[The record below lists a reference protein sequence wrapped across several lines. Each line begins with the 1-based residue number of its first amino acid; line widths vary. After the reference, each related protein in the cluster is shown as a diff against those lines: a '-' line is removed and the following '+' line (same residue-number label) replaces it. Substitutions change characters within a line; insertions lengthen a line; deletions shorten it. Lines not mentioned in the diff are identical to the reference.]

1 MNEQEWRERNCQ
13 RMREYHQRNKEA
25 IGARHRAYYAE
36 HREEILAQQ
45 REKRNADKLARGE
58 TIRVKLTPEELYR
71 RKLERNRR
79 WREKRRAA
87 AGVKP
92 RERKPKPVK
101 AAQKPEQSLAEP
113 KPTKDEAHYRLIQ
126 AIVTARQKHK
136 DDPRCPI
143 CGARQYNRALVRVCA
158 TCGSRINIKEEQ
170 ENDD

>member
-36 HREEILAQQ
+36 HRAEILAQQ

-58 TIRVKLTPEELYR
+58 AIRVKLTPEELYR

-79 WREKRRAA
+79 WREKRRAE
-87 AGVKP
+87 AGVKL
-92 RERKPKPVK
+92 REHNPKPVK
-101 AAQKPEQSLAEP
+101 AQKPKQLPVEP

-158 TCGSRINIKEEQ
+158 TCGSRIAK
-170 ENDD
+170 

>member
-1 MNEQEWRERNCQ
+1 
-13 RMREYHQRNKEA
+13 MREYHQRNKEA

-36 HREEILAQQ
+36 HREEILAKQ

-58 TIRVKLTPEELYR
+58 AIRVKLTPEELYR

-79 WREKRRAA
+79 WREKRRAE

-92 RERKPKPVK
+92 RERKPVE
-101 AAQKPEQSLAEP
+101 ARKPEQPPAKPP

-126 AIVTARQKHK
+126 AMVTARQKHK

-143 CGARQYNRALVRVCA
+143 CGARQCNRALVRVCA
-158 TCGSRINIKEEQ
+158 TCGSRIE
-170 ENDD
+170 

>member
-1 MNEQEWRERNCQ
+1 MNEQERRERNRE

-58 TIRVKLTPEELYR
+58 AIRVKLTPEELYR

-92 RERKPKPVK
+92 RERKPVEVR
-101 AAQKPEQSLAEP
+101 KPEQPPVKQP

-126 AIVTARQKHK
+126 AMLIGREKHK
-136 DDPRCPI
+136 DEPRCPI
-143 CGARQYNRALVRVCA
+143 CGARQCNRALVRVCA
-158 TCGSRINIKEEQ
+158 TCGSRIG
-170 ENDD
+170 

>member
-1 MNEQEWRERNCQ
+1 MNEQERRKHKCQ
-13 RMREYHQRNKEA
+13 RMREYYQKNKEA
-25 IGARHRAYYAE
+25 IIARHRAYYAE

-45 REKRNADKLARGE
+45 RKERSAVKLARGE
-58 TIRVKLTPEELYR
+58 TIRVKLTPEEL
-71 RKLERNRR
+71 RKHKREQNRR

-92 RERKPKPVK
+92 CEHKPKPVK
-101 AAQKPEQSLAEP
+101 AQKPEQPLAEP

-143 CGARQYNRALVRVCA
+143 CGDRQCNRTLVRVCA
-158 TCGSRINIKEEQ
+158 TCGSKISIKEEQ
-170 ENDD
+170 GQ

>member
-58 TIRVKLTPEELYR
+58 TIRVKLTSEEL
-71 RKLERNRR
+71 RKRKRERNRR
-79 WREKRRAA
+79 WREKRRAE
-87 AGVKP
+87 AGVKL
-92 RERKPKPVK
+92 RERKPMEVR
-101 AAQKPEQSLAEP
+101 KPEQLPVEP

-143 CGARQYNRALVRVCA
+143 CGARQCNRALVRVCA
-158 TCGSRINIKEEQ
+158 TCGSRIAK
-170 ENDD
+170 

>member
-1 MNEQEWRERNCQ
+1 MNEQEQRERNCQ
-13 RMREYHQRNKEA
+13 RMREYYERNKEA
-25 IGARHRAYYAE
+25 ICALHRAYYAE
-36 HREEILAQQ
+36 HRAEILAQQ

-58 TIRVKLTPEELYR
+58 TIRVKLTPDELYR

-79 WREKRRAA
+79 WRKKRRAA

-101 AAQKPEQSLAEP
+101 AAQKPEQLPVEP

-143 CGARQYNRALVRVCA
+143 CGARQCNRALVRVCA
-158 TCGSRINIKEEQ
+158 TCGSRIG
-170 ENDD
+170 

>member
-1 MNEQEWRERNCQ
+1 MNEQERRERNCQ

-25 IGARHRAYYAE
+25 VSARRRAYYAE

-87 AGVKP
+87 ADVKP

-101 AAQKPEQSLAEP
+101 AAKKPEQLPVEP

-126 AIVTARQKHK
+126 AIVTARLKHK

>member
-1 MNEQEWRERNCQ
+1 MNEQERRERNCQ

-36 HREEILAQQ
+36 HREEILAKQ

-92 RERKPKPVK
+92 RERKPVEVR
-101 AAQKPEQSLAEP
+101 KPEQLPVEP
-113 KPTKDEAHYRLIQ
+113 KLTKDEAHYRLIQ

-158 TCGSRINIKEEQ
+158 TCGSRINIKDEQ

>member
-1 MNEQEWRERNCQ
+1 MNEQERRERNCQ

-25 IGARHRAYYAE
+25 IGARRRAYYAE

-92 RERKPKPVK
+92 RERKPVEVR
-101 AAQKPEQSLAEP
+101 KPEQLPVEP

-126 AIVTARQKHK
+126 AIVTARLKHK

-158 TCGSRINIKEEQ
+158 TCGSRIG
-170 ENDD
+170 

>member
-45 REKRNADKLARGE
+45 REKRNADKLACGK

-87 AGVKP
+87 AGVKL
-92 RERKPKPVK
+92 RERKPMEVR
-101 AAQKPEQSLAEP
+101 KPEQLPVEP

-143 CGARQYNRALVRVCA
+143 CGARQCNRALVRVCA
-158 TCGSRINIKEEQ
+158 TCGSRIAK
-170 ENDD
+170 

>member
-1 MNEQEWRERNCQ
+1 MNEQEQRERNCQ

-25 IGARHRAYYAE
+25 ICARHRAYYAE
-36 HREEILAQQ
+36 HREEILAKQ

-58 TIRVKLTPEELYR
+58 TIRVKLTSEEL
-71 RKLERNRR
+71 RKRKRERNRR

-92 RERKPKPVK
+92 RERKPVK
-101 AAQKPEQSLAEP
+101 AQKPEQLPVEP
-113 KPTKDEAHYRLIQ
+113 KPTKEDAHYRLIQ
-126 AIVTARQKHK
+126 AIVTARLKHK

-143 CGARQYNRALVRVCA
+143 CGARQCNRALVRVCA

>member
-13 RMREYHQRNKEA
+13 RMREYYQRNKEA
-25 IGARHRAYYAE
+25 ICARRRAYYAE
-36 HREEILAQQ
+36 HRAEILAQQ

-101 AAQKPEQSLAEP
+101 AAQKPEQLPVKP

-126 AIVTARQKHK
+126 AMVTARQKHK

-143 CGARQYNRALVRVCA
+143 CGARQCNRALVRVCA
-158 TCGSRINIKEEQ
+158 TCGSRIG
-170 ENDD
+170 

>member
-45 REKRNADKLARGE
+45 RAKRNADKLARGE
-58 TIRVKLTPEELYR
+58 TLRVKLTPEELYR

-79 WREKRRAA
+79 WRAKRRAE

-92 RERKPKPVK
+92 RECKPVEARKPERPPV
-101 AAQKPEQSLAEP
+101 EP
-113 KPTKDEAHYRLIQ
+113 KPPKDETHYRLIQ
-126 AIVTARQKHK
+126 AMLIGREKHK

-143 CGARQYNRALVRVCA
+143 CGARQCNRALVRVCA
-158 TCGSRINIKEEQ
+158 TCGSRIG
-170 ENDD
+170 

>member
-1 MNEQEWRERNCQ
+1 MNEQERRERNCQ

-36 HREEILAQQ
+36 HRTEILAQQ

-79 WREKRRAA
+79 WRKKRRAA

-101 AAQKPEQSLAEP
+101 AAQKPEQLPVEP

>member
-1 MNEQEWRERNCQ
+1 MNEQERRERNCQ
-13 RMREYHQRNKEA
+13 RMREYCQRNKEA

-36 HREEILAQQ
+36 HREKILAKQ

-87 AGVKP
+87 AGEKP
-92 RERKPKPVK
+92 CEHKPVEVR
-101 AAQKPEQSLAEP
+101 KPEQLPVEP
-113 KPTKDEAHYRLIQ
+113 KPTKNEAHNRLIQ
-126 AIVTARQKHK
+126 AIVTAHQKHK

-143 CGARQYNRALVRVCA
+143 CGARQCNRALVRVCA
-158 TCGSRINIKEEQ
+158 TCGSRIG
-170 ENDD
+170 